1 MVTLSIWMQTQSS
14 IRGHMFL
21 HTHCQGTFKKI
32 YLYGSVLSEGL
43 DPGEQY
49 VDVLCTSCKPE
60 PTACYVLKFG
70 MKIFFVTSR

>member
-1 MVTLSIWMQTQSS
+1 
-14 IRGHMFL
+14 MFL